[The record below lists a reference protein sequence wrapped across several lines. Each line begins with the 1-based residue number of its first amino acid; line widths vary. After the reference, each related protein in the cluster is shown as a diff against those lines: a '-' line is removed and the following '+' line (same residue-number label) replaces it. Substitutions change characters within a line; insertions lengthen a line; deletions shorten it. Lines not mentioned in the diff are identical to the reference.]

1 MRRLKNFID
10 GKWVESSTTE
20 FEKVYNP
27 ARGEV
32 LCEVPLSTRE

>member
-27 ARGEV
+27 DTV
-32 LCEVPLSTRE
+32 